1 MDSIFHRISV
11 RRYEDKHVEKEKLM
25 QILRA
30 GMQAPSACNQQPW
43 EFYVVTN
50 PEKIKALSGS
60 VDLVLLDVFMPKMDG
75 LSFLEHL
82 KNLAPSVSVIMITAS
97 QNKESLRTA
106 LAHGVADYIIKPFTF
121 ERFKAALLTF
131 AERWRLLHEA
141 EDFDQSD
148 LDNIFHRGA
157 PPQQFSKGIDADTLE
172 KILASVNAASAP
184 VSTQEVADDVGLS
197 RISVRKYLS
206 YLEENNRIQGELSY
220 GGKGRPVK
228 LYRAL

>member
-1 MDSIFHRISV
+1 MIRVMIVEDDPMVASV
-11 RRYEDKHVEKEKLM
+11 NETYLSRLPGFCVIAKAADGL
-25 QILRA
+25 
-30 GMQAPSACNQQPW
+30 QAL
-43 EFYVVTN
+43 
-50 PEKIKALSGS
+50 EKIKALSGS

-157 PPQQFSKGIDADTLE
+157 PPQQFSKGIDVDTLE